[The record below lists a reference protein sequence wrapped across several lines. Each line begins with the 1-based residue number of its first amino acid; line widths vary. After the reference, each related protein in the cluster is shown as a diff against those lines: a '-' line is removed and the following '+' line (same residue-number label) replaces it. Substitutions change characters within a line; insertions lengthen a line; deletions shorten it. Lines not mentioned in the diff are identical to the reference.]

1 MSVIIVSG
9 HGDFSLGLLDAFE
22 MVFGTDE
29 KIKAIPFKK
38 GEGIPQL
45 QEKYHEQLR
54 LFPEEEILFL
64 VDIYG
69 GTPYNAATQLIFGQ
83 ENCDVVTGVNLP
95 MLLETAA
102 QKDQALVELTKV
114 AKTAGESSAK
124 VFSEEISKITHTDL
138 EDDEL

>member
-69 GTPYNAATQLIFGQ
+69 GTPYNAASQLIFGQ

>member
-1 MSVIIVSG
+1 M
-9 HGDFSLGLLDAFE
+9 
-22 MVFGTDE
+22 
-29 KIKAIPFKK
+29 
-38 GEGIPQL
+38 
-45 QEKYHEQLR
+45 
-54 LFPEEEILFL
+54 
-64 VDIYG
+64 
-69 GTPYNAATQLIFGQ
+69 
-83 ENCDVVTGVNLP
+83 TGVNLP